1 MAAALKEVIG
11 HLNHIQKTMDKLRED
26 EAEYLDAHPPLRDSH
41 FEMEEELLMAL
52 DKLEG
57 LVED

>member
-1 MAAALKEVIG
+1 
-11 HLNHIQKTMDKLRED
+11 MDKLRED